1 MISILLRLK
10 KTYSSYREK
19 NMQKKHILA
28 LILIAASMIGICGC
42 MGKKY
47 FQISIKES
55 ALEYMEQ
62 KYGEEFTYI
71 DTLYSG
77 SNFDIRLKGITVSCD
92 TFPDKEIFVSI
103 RQGDKVLE
111 YGDNYMD
118 YYFAPQVEDYILGIA
133 KNYFEDI
140 VFELKILD
148 SHATNVLDL
157 TSTFEEYISRERYL
171 VWGFME
177 IGASDEKT
185 MRKFATDLVKFGFRF
200 SIDIDIF
207 FINERY
213 NITYFN
219 YDDEINFRRWK

>member
-1 MISILLRLK
+1 
-10 KTYSSYREK
+10 
-19 NMQKKHILA
+19 MQKKHILA

-148 SHATNVLDL
+148 SHATDNFNL
-157 TSTFEEYISRERYL
+157 TSTFEEYISNKYFY
-171 VWGFME
+171 VDGQME
-177 IGASDEKT
+177 ISASNEKT
-185 MRKFATDLVKFGFRF
+185 IRKFTNDLLEREIYF
-200 SIDIDIF
+200 SLYIKIPSLDEAY
-207 FINERY
+207 NAYYYRY
-213 NITYFN
+213 N
-219 YDDEINFRRWK
+219 DEFLFYRRK